1 MSSYTV
7 EIVTPIKD
15 ARLDNVSYLRCPG
28 LDGSFGIMNKHREGV
43 FALSIGELKI
53 KKNGKDEYFSIG
65 GGFAEIFNN
74 SVKILVESL
83 EKSNEIDLDR
93 VNMSIE
99 RAKKRKIERDPEL
112 NEARINASM
121 DRAINRLKISKR

>member
-1 MSSYTV
+1 MSSYTI

-15 ARLDNVSYLRCPG
+15 ARLDNVSYLCCPG
-28 LDGSFGIMNKHREGV
+28 LDGSFGVMNKHREGV

-53 KKNGKDEYFSIG
+53 NKNGKDEYFSIG

-93 VNMSIE
+93 VNKSIE

>member
-15 ARLDNVSYLRCPG
+15 VILDNVSYLRCPG
-28 LDGSFGIMNKHREGV
+28 LDGAFGVKRKHREGV

-53 KKNGKDEYFSIG
+53 KKNGKNEYFAVG
-65 GGFAEIFNN
+65 GGFAEILND
-74 SVKILVESL
+74 SVKLLVESL

-93 VNMSIE
+93 VNKSIE
-99 RAKKRKIERDPEL
+99 RAKKRKTKRDSEL
-112 NEARINASM
+112 NEARINASIS
-121 DRAINRLKISKR
+121 RAINRLKISKR

>member
-1 MSSYTV
+1 MTSYSV

-15 ARLDNVSYLRCPG
+15 TRLDNVSYLRCPG

-93 VNMSIE
+93 ANKSIE
-99 RAKKRKIERDPEL
+99 RAKKRKLERDSEL

-121 DRAINRLKISKR
+121 ARAINRLKISKR

>member
-1 MSSYTV
+1 MSSYTL

-15 ARLDNVSYLRCPG
+15 IRLDNVSYLRCPG
-28 LDGSFGIMNKHREGV
+28 LDGSFGVMNKHREGV

-53 KKNGKDEYFSIG
+53 KKNGKDEYFAIG
-65 GGFAEIFNN
+65 GGFAEILND
-74 SVKILVESL
+74 SVKLLVESL

-93 VNMSIE
+93 ANKSIE
-99 RAKKRKIERDPEL
+99 RAKKRKIERDSEL

-121 DRAINRLKISKR
+121 ARAINRLKISKR

>member
-15 ARLDNVSYLRCPG
+15 TRLDNVSYMRCPG
-28 LDGSFGIMNKHREGV
+28 LDGSFGVMNKHREGV

-93 VNMSIE
+93 VNKSIE
-99 RAKKRKIERDPEL
+99 RAKKRKKERDPEL
-112 NEARINASM
+112 NQARINASIA
-121 DRAINRLKISKR
+121 RAINRLKISKR

>member
-1 MSSYTV
+1 MTSYTV

-15 ARLDNVSYLRCPG
+15 TRLDNVSYLRCPG

-112 NEARINASM
+112 NKARINASM

>member
-15 ARLDNVSYLRCPG
+15 IILDNVTYLRCPG
-28 LDGSFGIMNKHREGV
+28 LDGAFGVMKKHREGV

-53 KKNGKDEYFSIG
+53 KKNGKDEYFAIG
-65 GGFAEIFNN
+65 GGFAEILND
-74 SVKILVESL
+74 SVKLLVESL

-93 VNMSIE
+93 ANKSIE
-99 RAKKRKIERDPEL
+99 RAKKRKIERDSEL
-112 NEARINASM
+112 NEARINASIA
-121 DRAINRLKISKR
+121 RAINRLKISKR

>member
-1 MSSYTV
+1 MSSYTI

-15 ARLDNVSYLRCPG
+15 ARLDNVSYLCCPG
-28 LDGSFGIMNKHREGV
+28 LDGSFGVMNKHREGV

-93 VNMSIE
+93 VNKSIE
-99 RAKKRKIERDPEL
+99 RAKKRKTERDIEL
-112 NEARINASM
+112 NEARINASIA
-121 DRAINRLKISKR
+121 RAINRLKISKR

>member
-15 ARLDNVSYLRCPG
+15 TRLENVSYLRCPG

-93 VNMSIE
+93 ANKSIE
-99 RAKKRKIERDPEL
+99 RAKKRKLERDSEL

-121 DRAINRLKISKR
+121 ARAINRLKISKR

>member
-1 MSSYTV
+1 MSSYIV

-28 LDGSFGIMNKHREGV
+28 LDGSFGVMNKHREGV

-53 KKNGKDEYFSIG
+53 NKNGKDEYFSIG

-93 VNMSIE
+93 VNKSIV
-99 RAKKRKIERDPEL
+99 RARKRKKERDPEL
-112 NEARINASM
+112 NEARINASIA
-121 DRAINRLKISKR
+121 RAINRLKISKR

>member
-1 MSSYTV
+1 MSSYTI

-15 ARLDNVSYLRCPG
+15 ARLDNVSYLCCPG
-28 LDGSFGIMNKHREGV
+28 LDGSFGVMNKHREGV

-93 VNMSIE
+93 VNKSIE

>member
-1 MSSYTV
+1 MTSYTV

-15 ARLDNVSYLRCPG
+15 TRLDNVSYLRCPG

-83 EKSNEIDLDR
+83 EKSTEIDLDR
-93 VNMSIE
+93 VNKSIE
-99 RAKKRKIERDPEL
+99 RAKKRKLERDSEL

-121 DRAINRLKISKR
+121 ARAINRLKISKR

>member
-15 ARLDNVSYLRCPG
+15 SIFEDVTYLRCPG
-28 LDGSFGIMNKHREGV
+28 LDGAFGVMKKHREGV

-53 KKNGKDEYFSIG
+53 KKNGKEKYFSIG
-65 GGFAEIFNN
+65 GGFAEVLND
-74 SVKILVESL
+74 SVKLLVESL
-83 EKSNEIDLDR
+83 EKSNEIDIDR
-93 VNMSIE
+93 VNKSIE
-99 RAKKRKIERDPEL
+99 RAKKLKTERDIEL

-121 DRAINRLKISKR
+121 ARAINRLKISKR

>member
-15 ARLDNVSYLRCPG
+15 TRLENVSYLRCPG

-53 KKNGKDEYFSIG
+53 KKNGKDEYFSVG

-93 VNMSIE
+93 ANKSIE
-99 RAKKRKIERDPEL
+99 RAKKRKLERDSEL

-121 DRAINRLKISKR
+121 ARAINRLKISKR

>member
-15 ARLDNVSYLRCPG
+15 IILDNVTYLRCPG
-28 LDGSFGIMNKHREGV
+28 LDGAFGVMKKHREGV

-53 KKNGKDEYFSIG
+53 KKNGKDKYFAIG
-65 GGFAEIFNN
+65 GGFAEVLND
-74 SVKILVESL
+74 SVKLLVESL

-93 VNMSIE
+93 VNKSIE
-99 RAKKRKIERDPEL
+99 RAKKRKTEQDIEL
-112 NEARINASM
+112 NEARINASIA
-121 DRAINRLKISKR
+121 RAINRLKISKR

>member
-15 ARLDNVSYLRCPG
+15 TRLENVSYLRCPG
-28 LDGSFGIMNKHREGV
+28 LDGSFGVMNKHREGV

-53 KKNGKDEYFSIG
+53 KKNGKDEYFAIG
-65 GGFAEIFNN
+65 GGFAEILND
-74 SVKILVESL
+74 SVKLLVESL

-93 VNMSIE
+93 ANKSIE
-99 RAKKRKIERDPEL
+99 RAKKRKIERDSEL
-112 NEARINASM
+112 NEARINASIA
-121 DRAINRLKISKR
+121 RAINRLKISKR